1 MTKKEIKRLMKER
14 IKKDK
19 IKIGYNIN
27 NEVTEEQELL
37 VKLDKTKRG

>member
-27 NEVTEEQELL
+27 NEVTKEVLMPDGR
-37 VKLDKTKRG
+37 VIRFKY

>member
-1 MTKKEIKRLMKER
+1 MTKEEIKKLMKER